1 MMAEDKAK
9 IKRRTLPIYAV
20 MQVMDDN
27 GSPQPIPK
35 EDVHIVG
42 GYKDAEIVLDIME
55 SGKYPNA
62 IYKKISLD

>member
-1 MMAEDKAK
+1 MAEDKAK

-20 MQVMDDN
+20 MQVMDDH
-27 GSPQPIPK
+27 GSPISIRK
-35 EDVHIVG
+35 EDVHVVG